1 MAKNMILLDG
11 KAVSQKI
18 LKELKFKIDTYID
31 IGSRV
36 PRLDIIIVGEDY
48 ASKKYVSMKEK
59 KALELGIK
67 VVVHECKTNMQEKEI
82 TQLIEKL
89 NNDNRVDGL
98 MVQLPLPKNFN
109 TADILERI
117 SPRKDVDG
125 LTSSNLG
132 KLFKNDKKAIAPA
145 TAKGVLKLLEEYEI
159 TIEGTNAVVI
169 GRSDIVG
176 LPTAAMLQNSNATV
190 TICHSHSKNLKEIAK
205 DADIL
210 VVGIGKAEYIDK
222 SYVKEGS
229 VVVDIGTNLNQGGKL
244 IGDVKFGSVKK
255 VVGYITPVPGGIGPM
270 TIASLLLNLF
280 EIYEKNVKK
289 Y

>member
-1 MAKNMILLDG
+1 MILLDG

-18 LKELKFKIDTYID
+18 LKSLKSQIDGYID

-36 PRLDIIIVGEDY
+36 PRLDIIIVGDDY

-67 VVVHECKTNMQEKEI
+67 AVVHEFEASTQENEI

-89 NNDNRVDGL
+89 NSDSRVDGL
-98 MVQLPLPKNFN
+98 MVQLPLPKDFN
-109 TADILERI
+109 TEEILERI
-117 SPRKDVDG
+117 SPQKDVDG

-132 KLFKNDKKAIAPA
+132 KLFKNNEEAIAPA

-159 TIEGTNAVVI
+159 AIDGMDAVVV
-169 GRSDIVG
+169 GRSEIVG
-176 LPTAAMLQNSNATV
+176 LPTAAMLQNGNATV
-190 TICHSHSKNLKEIAK
+190 TICHSHTKNLKDITK
-205 DADIL
+205 NADIL

-222 SYVKEGS
+222 SYIKEGA
-229 VVVDIGTNLNQGGKL
+229 VVVDIGTNLNQEGKL
-244 IGDVKFGSVKK
+244 VGDVKFGSVKK
-255 VVGYITPVPGGIGPM
+255 IAGYITPVPGGIGPM